1 MSEVENVGHA
11 SHVGHAKD
19 GPKFPAERGNRR
31 DFSHVGHASYVGHAK
46 EEFEE
51 KAGEEDHDN

>member
-1 MSEVENVGHA
+1 MSEVEN
-11 SHVGHAKD
+11 